1 MATRE
6 ISITTMPDA
15 ELVRLINIASAEL
28 ARRMSVA
35 LPALPPE
42 QPAQRQTVPVELPAT
57 APGEDDKDFC
67 LHIAQRLR
75 SGDYIKAEERRRVAG
90 VAERFPGWVRRQ
102 GLPLDAGTS
111 SWREAAERGRVGQ
124 ARER

>member
-1 MATRE
+1 MAVRE

-35 LPALPPE
+35 LPALPLE
-42 QPAQRQTVPVELPAT
+42 QPAPRQTVPVEMPAT
-57 APGEDDKDFC
+57 VPGADDKDFC

-90 VAERFPGWVRRQ
+90 VAEEFPGWVHRQ
-102 GLPLDAGTS
+102 GLPLDAGTG
-111 SWREAAERGRVGQ
+111 SWRKAAERGRIGQ

>member
-1 MATRE
+1 MAARE

-42 QPAQRQTVPVELPAT
+42 QPAPRQTVPVELPAT
-57 APGEDDKDFC
+57 TPGEVDKAFC

-90 VAERFPGWVRRQ
+90 VAEKFPSWVRRQ
-102 GLPLDAGTS
+102 GLPLDSGTG
-111 SWREAAERGRVGQ
+111 SWRKAAESARVGQ